1 MQINRHSSS
10 RILNAI
16 KIGDQIEDN
25 LGNQGKVIDI
35 EILKKNLGV
44 QYYFR
49 LHKKK
54 TILIMK

>member
-1 MQINRHSSS
+1 MQITRHSSS
-10 RILNAI
+10 QILNAI

-35 EILKKNLGV
+35 EILTKKVGI

-49 LHKKK
+49 LYKQK
-54 TILIMK
+54 TILIIK